1 MTYFDHS
8 ATTPVAEEVFESM
21 KPYLSTCFYN
31 ASSLYSGGKEAAAAI
46 EKARQSVA
54 DLINAD
60 SCEVVFTSGG
70 TEADNTAIIST
81 AINEKEKG
89 RNKIVVSS
97 IEHHA
102 VLDSC
107 AYLNKL
113 GFEIE
118 YLPVDRYGRVDIE
131 DIKKAVDDKTALL
144 SVMYVNN
151 EIGSIQNVESACAI
165 AHGKGALFHT
175 DCVQAL
181 TNTKVDFHA
190 MDADFMSISSHK
202 IYGPKGCGALIIK
215 KGTDFHPFMHG
226 GQQESGMRGG
236 TENVA
241 CIAGFGKAAELIK
254 ESLSTDVESML
265 HHKKALIE
273 LLDADDTLINS
284 PLDISSPSILNVAF
298 KDVEAEGM
306 LFFLGRDGISVS
318 MGSACNSKSVE
329 PSHVINAIK
338 LPEEYRRGCIR
349 ISFGHGQSDEDINL
363 LAKKLIK
370 YKNQL
375 KY

>member
-1 MTYFDHS
+1 
-8 ATTPVAEEVFESM
+8 
-21 KPYLSTCFYN
+21 
-31 ASSLYSGGKEAAAAI
+31 
-46 EKARQSVA
+46 
-54 DLINAD
+54 
-60 SCEVVFTSGG
+60 
-70 TEADNTAIIST
+70 
-81 AINEKEKG
+81 
-89 RNKIVVSS
+89 
-97 IEHHA
+97 
-102 VLDSC
+102 
-107 AYLNKL
+107 
-113 GFEIE
+113 
-118 YLPVDRYGRVDIE
+118 
-131 DIKKAVDDKTALL
+131 
-144 SVMYVNN
+144 
-151 EIGSIQNVESACAI
+151 
-165 AHGKGALFHT
+165 
-175 DCVQAL
+175 
-181 TNTKVDFHA
+181 
-190 MDADFMSISSHK
+190 
-202 IYGPKGCGALIIK
+202 
-215 KGTDFHPFMHG
+215 
-226 GQQESGMRGG
+226 MRGG

-254 ESLSTDVESML
+254 ESLSTDVDSML
-265 HHKKALIE
+265 RHKKALIE

-284 PLDISSPSILNVAF
+284 PPDISSPSILNVAF